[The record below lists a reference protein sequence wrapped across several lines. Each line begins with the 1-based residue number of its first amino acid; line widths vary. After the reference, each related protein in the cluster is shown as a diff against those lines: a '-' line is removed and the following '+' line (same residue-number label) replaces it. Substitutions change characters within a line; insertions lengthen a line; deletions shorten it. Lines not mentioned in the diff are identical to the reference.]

1 MDVLVSLRDQSRSI
15 TPRSALR
22 GVLLGAQVALSLVLL
37 AGAGLFGRSM
47 MAALNTPL
55 GLTVDGLLS
64 ASVNVGLARYNEPR
78 AAQYYDAALERARAL
93 PQVESAAWASMVPTR
108 NSWTIETT
116 IAGHA
121 EPSGGAVYVTM
132 SHAGPQYFRTVGTRV
147 VAGREFTDSDT
158 SSTPLVAV
166 VNDAMA
172 RKYWAG
178 RNAIGGRL
186 QIGED
191 WATVVG
197 IVDNTVNQTVR
208 EDPEPFLYLAFNQ
221 AMSGKESIA
230 TDPAHLFLRTRGDA
244 SALVPMLRDELR
256 AVDPEL
262 PVYDVEPFAERVR
275 ALITT
280 QRMGAALFTLFSAL
294 ALTLAAI
301 GIYGVAS
308 YVAAARTR
316 EIGVRIALGA
326 TRGAVRR
333 MVLRQGIRPVVA
345 GTVLGLALALYASR
359 AARAFLLDVSP
370 FDPPTFAGVTVL
382 LVLVALAASYFPARR
397 ASLIEPT
404 SALRTE

>member
-1 MDVLVSLRDQSRSI
+1 
-15 TPRSALR
+15 
-22 GVLLGAQVALSLVLL
+22 
-37 AGAGLFGRSM
+37 
-47 MAALNTPL
+47 
-55 GLTVDGLLS
+55 
-64 ASVNVGLARYNEPR
+64 
-78 AAQYYDAALERARAL
+78 
-93 PQVESAAWASMVPTR
+93 
-108 NSWTIETT
+108 
-116 IAGHA
+116 
-121 EPSGGAVYVTM
+121 M

-147 VAGREFTDSDT
+147 VAGREFADSDT
-158 SSTPLVAV
+158 ASTTLAAV

-186 QIGED
+186 MVGES
-191 WATVVG
+191 WATVIG
-197 IVDNTVNQTVR
+197 IVDNTVNQAMR

-230 TDPAHLFLRTRGDA
+230 TDPAHLFVRTRGEA
-244 SALVPMLRDELR
+244 PALVAALREQLR

-308 YVAAARTR
+308 FVAAARTR

-333 MVLRQGIRPVVA
+333 MVLRQGIRSWRGPPSVWCWLF
-345 GTVLGLALALYASR
+345 TR
-359 AARAFLLDVSP
+359 AARR
-370 FDPPTFAGVTVL
+370 
-382 LVLVALAASYFPARR
+382 ARSCW
-397 ASLIEPT
+397 A
-404 SALRTE
+404 